1 MNVFVVVPKIPSAIY
16 NIAQDIE
23 KYNPHINIKILP
35 VHPKK
40 ADMETQIEAQK
51 LMMWADIIHVKYWRS
66 GTVLRDTFPKEF
78 EAKPKILNHH
88 NPYDLRKEDWKEYKT
103 VLVSNSEQQTILPMA
118 KVVRVGIDLDF
129 FKFNPTYTPEIS
141 YPGYTKKKVVLMVVQ
156 RIESKKGVREV
167 AEVCNKLGYK
177 FILVGTVSEP
187 DYMRQII
194 QVGGKELDFRDTI
207 SEDELLK
214 AYYEASVLVCNSVD
228 GFETGPL
235 PVIEAM
241 ACGVPVLTRP
251 VGIVNDLNN
260 GRNMI
265 VRQGSVGDKK
275 DLEKEL
281 KSLVENSAQRDKI
294 RNYGWQTAKRI
305 DARKM
310 ARTYDQLY
318 HKVTSDKL
326 LASIIM
332 PICNRG
338 EKIID
343 VLVAATNQD
352 YPNYELIIADSS
364 DIPLESVV
372 RKIKSSVKVP
382 IKYIRI
388 KKHKDEYTLAKAR
401 NEAIIEASGTV
412 LVFCDDRLAMD
423 KNAVSTFVNG
433 YIPKQWLW
441 GIKDNYEKGF
451 VENFSSV
458 GRQELINM
466 GMFCE
471 RIDQYGGMTQEVRT
485 RGERNGFNFQRALVN
500 ANAVSKSTK
509 KPNKKRNIINMK
521 TRIYKMYDSVD
532 EE

>member
-51 LMMWADIIHVKYWRS
+51 LMMWADLIHVKYWKS

-78 EAKPKILNHH
+78 ASKPKILNHH
-88 NPYDLRKEDWKEYKT
+88 NPYDLRKEKWEEYDT
-103 VLVSNSEQQTILPMA
+103 VLVSNTEQQTILPMA
-118 KVVRVGIDLDF
+118 QVVRVGIDLEF
-129 FKFNPTYTPEIS
+129 FKFNPN
-141 YPGYTKKKVVLMVVQ
+141 YTKKKVVLMVVQ

-167 AEVCNKLGYK
+167 AETCNKLGYK

-194 QVGGKELDFRDTI
+194 EVGGKNLEFRDTI
-207 SEDELLK
+207 SEEELLK
-214 AYYEASVLVCNSVD
+214 AYYEASIVVCNSVD

-241 ACGVPVLTRP
+241 ACGIPVLTRP
-251 VGIVNDLNN
+251 VGIVNDINN
-260 GRNMI
+260 GKNMI
-265 VRQGSVGDKK
+265 VRTGDVGDKK

-281 KSLVENSAQRDKI
+281 KSLMENSAQRDKI
-294 RNYGWQTAKRI
+294 RNYAWQTAKRI
-305 DARKM
+305 DAKRM
-310 ARTYDQLY
+310 ARVYDQLY
-318 HKVTSDKL
+318 HKTISDKP

-338 EKIID
+338 DKIID

-364 DIPLESVV
+364 DMPIESVI
-372 RKIKSSVKVP
+372 RKIKANVKAP
-382 IKYIRI
+382 IKYIKI
-388 KKHKDEYTLAKAR
+388 DKHKGEYTLAKAR
-401 NEAIIEASGTV
+401 NAAIIEASGMV
-412 LVFCDDRLAMD
+412 LVFCDDRLVMD
-423 KNAVSTFVNG
+423 KNAVSTFVDG

-441 GIKDNYEKGF
+441 GSKDNYEKGF

-458 GRQELINM
+458 GRQGLIDI

-471 RIDQYGGMTQEVRT
+471 RIDSYGGMTQEVRT
-485 RGERNGFNFQRALVN
+485 RAERNGFNFQRALVN
-500 ANAVSKSTK
+500 ANAISKSTK
-509 KPNKKRNIINMK
+509 KPNKKQSIIDMK
-521 TRIYKMYDSVD
+521 TRIFKMYDSVD
-532 EE
+532 EEQ